1 MPETETTFPETKEG
15 FALVAT
21 IRKAGL
27 ALYRKGEV
35 YKILDGNK
43 FTEEANGERGYP
55 PAPKGKWN
63 WVPGGHPWGQTKKNL
78 SGGFVPGPR
87 PKAAKQAAPKKAAP
101 TAPKKATA
109 KKAASLKKSAPKKAA
124 PKKSRAKARSGAK
137 AASAAKKRTSRA
149 A

>member
-87 PKAAKQAAPKKAAP
+87 PKAEKKAAPKKAAP

-109 KKAASLKKSAPKKAA
+109 KKAA
-124 PKKSRAKARSGAK
+124 PKKSKAKSKAKARSGAK
-137 AASAAKKRTSRA
+137 AGSAAKKRTSSA